1 MCVCVCMYVCVLVIA
16 ARRIAHLAKEATSLH
31 IAL

>member
-1 MCVCVCMYVCVLVIA
+1 MCIYVCVLLIA